1 LHQGPRNGRNPAN
14 AEFEATMAENPAGQ
28 GLMIV
33 SPTPAPLVVAPV
45 QASTDAEL
53 VALWLHG
60 RCPATTRAYAAD
72 AAAFLSHVGKQLGT
86 VTLGDVQGFVDT
98 LAGLAP
104 ANRARKISA
113 VKSLLS
119 FAHRV
124 GYVVFN
130 VGAPVRLPPVKAT
143 LAERIL
149 AEAEVLRLIHT
160 EPDRRNATLLRLA
173 YAAGLRISEVV
184 GLCWRDLAAR
194 DDAGQ
199 LTVMGKGGRT
209 RAVLLSPET
218 WRTLEAL
225 RVAAGPAAAADAPVF
240 RSTKG
245 GPLGCPQ
252 AHRILKAAAARAGLP
267 AEVSLHWL
275 RHAHVSHALDR
286 GAPAHLVQQTVGHAS
301 LTTTSRYAHARPN
314 DSSARYLA
322 V

>member
-1 LHQGPRNGRNPAN
+1 
-14 AEFEATMAENPAGQ
+14 MAENGGGQ
-28 GLMIV
+28 GLTIV
-33 SPTPAPLVVAPV
+33 PPPSAEPPMARLV
-45 QASTDAEL
+45 QAATDAEL

-60 RCPATTRAYAAD
+60 RGKATTRAYQAD
-72 AAAFLSHVGKQLGT
+72 AAAFINHVDRRLGA
-86 VTLGDVQGFVDT
+86 VTLGDVQGFVDA

-104 ANRARKISA
+104 ASRARKISA

-119 FAHRV
+119 FAHRA

-130 VGAPVRLPPVKAT
+130 VGAAIRPSPVKVT

-149 AEAEVLRLIHT
+149 GEADLLRLIHPET
-160 EPDRRNATLLRLA
+160 NRRNATLLRLA

-184 GLCWRDLAAR
+184 GLCWRDLTAR

-225 RVAAGPAAAADAPVF
+225 RGDADPEPGPDAPVF

-245 GPLGCPQ
+245 GPLGCAQ
-252 AHRILKAAAARAGLP
+252 AHRILKAAAIRVGLP
-267 AEVSLHWL
+267 PEVSMHWL

-286 GAPAHLVQQTVGHAS
+286 GAPAHLVQATVGHAS
-301 LTTTSRYAHARPN
+301 LATASRYAHARPN

>member
-1 LHQGPRNGRNPAN
+1 MSDA
-14 AEFEATMAENPAGQ
+14 AGLMVPPQ
-28 GLMIV
+28 GL
-33 SPTPAPLVVAPV
+33 PPA
-45 QASTDAEL
+45 QAASDAEL
-53 VALWLHG
+53 VGMWLHG
-60 RCPATTRAYAAD
+60 RGPATTRAYAAD
-72 AAAFLSHVGKQLGT
+72 AAAFLAHTGKGLRA
-86 VTLGDVQGFVDT
+86 VTLRDVQSFVDT
-98 LAGLAP
+98 LAGRAP
-104 ANRARKISA
+104 ASRARKISA

-119 FAHRV
+119 FAHRA

-130 VGAPVRLPPVKAT
+130 VGAPVRVPAVTGT

-149 AEAEVLRLIHT
+149 AEADVLRLIHT
-160 EPDRRNATLLRLA
+160 EANPRNAALLRLG
-173 YAAGLRISEVV
+173 YAAGLRISELC
-184 GLCWRDLAAR
+184 GLRWRDLAAR

-199 LTVMGKGGRT
+199 VTVLGKGGRP

-218 WRTLEAL
+218 WRTLERL
-225 RVAAGPAAAADAPVF
+225 RRDAGPDAPVF
-240 RSTKG
+240 RSAKG

-267 AEVSLHWL
+267 ADVSMHWL

-286 GAPAHLVQQTVGHAS
+286 GAPAHLVQATVGHAS

>member
-1 LHQGPRNGRNPAN
+1 
-14 AEFEATMAENPAGQ
+14 MAENGGGQ
-28 GLMIV
+28 GLTIV
-33 SPTPAPLVVAPV
+33 PPPSAMPV
-45 QASTDAEL
+45 QAATDTEL
-53 VALWLHG
+53 IALWLHG
-60 RCPATTRAYAAD
+60 RGPATTRAYAAD
-72 AAAFLSHVGKQLGT
+72 AAAFLAHTDKKPGAHRA
-86 VTLGDVQGFVDT
+86 VTLGDLQGFVDT
-98 LAGLAP
+98 LTDLAP
-104 ANRARKISA
+104 ASRARRISA

-119 FAHRV
+119 FAHRA

-130 VGAPVRLPPVKAT
+130 VGAAIRLPPVKAT

-160 EPDRRNATLLRLA
+160 EANPRNAALLRLG
-173 YAAGLRISEVV
+173 YAAGLRISELC
-184 GLCWRDLAAR
+184 GLRWRDLAAR

-199 LTVMGKGGRT
+199 VTVMGKGGRT
-209 RAVLLSPET
+209 RAVLLPPET
-218 WRTLEAL
+218 WRTLARL
-225 RVAAGPAAAADAPVF
+225 RRDAGPDAPVF
-240 RSTKG
+240 RSAKG

-267 AEVSLHWL
+267 ADVSMHWL

-286 GAPAHLVQQTVGHAS
+286 GAPAHLVQATVGHAS

>member
-1 LHQGPRNGRNPAN
+1 
-14 AEFEATMAENPAGQ
+14 MAEHAAGQ

-33 SPTPAPLVVAPV
+33 LPTTMAPV
-45 QASTDAEL
+45 VVTPIQAATDAEL

-60 RCPATTRAYAAD
+60 RGPATTRAYAAD
-72 AAAFLSHVGKQLGT
+72 AAAFLAHTDKNLGA
-86 VTLGDVQGFVDT
+86 VTLGDVQRFVDT

-104 ANRARKISA
+104 ASRTRRISA

-119 FAHRV
+119 FAHRA

-130 VGAPVRLPPVKAT
+130 VGAAVRPPAVKVT

-149 AEAEVLRLIHT
+149 GEAEVLRLIHT
-160 EPDRRNATLLRLA
+160 ETDRRNSALLRLA
-173 YAAGLRISEVV
+173 YAAGLRIAELC

-194 DDAGQ
+194 HDAGQ
-199 LTVMGKGGRT
+199 LTVMGKGGQTRT
-209 RAVLLSPET
+209 VLLSPET

-225 RVAAGPAAAADAPVF
+225 REAAGSAAAADAPVF
-240 RSTKG
+240 RSRKG

-267 AEVSLHWL
+267 AEISLHWL
-275 RHAHVSHALDR
+275 RHAHVSRALDR
-286 GAPAHLVQQTVGHAS
+286 GAPAHLVQATVGHAS